1 MRATKQLINAIARE
15 DVVEV
20 HIEASLG
27 IPLDL
32 SPTASVD
39 QEATQTERVPT
50 LEFCLVEETTEGAV
64 SEEEIVPTHLR
75 EVVEGAVGAS
85 PQGTPCQ
92 VKTFV
97 RKCKRAA
104 EKETDMAEEVAK
116 RSHIET
122 RNEHIHSWIGQ
133 VNSLFGH
140 QEYELPEEPISA
152 WDAPRVERVL
162 EEGEVEEMNNSPQ
175 TLSLE
180 FATTPPPP
188 VAEPESDWVDDLSG
202 SVPVHPEVNNQT
214 GDRQPDWAEEEEA
227 TRNEE
232 EQPVQIEE

>member
-1 MRATKQLINAIARE
+1 LREHFEYNILDNKVLLDKKGKPLKKRADVPEAFAPGGAPKKATKKKTPRQPLAASGSRRVPQLINAIARE

-39 QEATQTERVPT
+39 REATQTERVPT
-50 LEFCLVEETTEGAV
+50 PEFCLVEETTEGSV
-64 SEEEIVPTHLR
+64 SEEEIVPTHPR
-75 EVVEGAVGAS
+75 EVVDGAVGAS
-85 PQGTPCQ
+85 PQGTHCQ

-133 VNSLFGH
+133 VKS
-140 QEYELPEEPISA
+140 
-152 WDAPRVERVL
+152 
-162 EEGEVEEMNNSPQ
+162 
-175 TLSLE
+175 
-180 FATTPPPP
+180 
-188 VAEPESDWVDDLSG
+188 
-202 SVPVHPEVNNQT
+202 
-214 GDRQPDWAEEEEA
+214 
-227 TRNEE
+227 
-232 EQPVQIEE
+232 